1 MVVFALLGPV
11 LIMLMTFALDAFEDL
26 LFPPPPH
33 PPGRRR
39 SNSTARPDVCR
50 AGCRPTAGRRRS
62 AGGHGAER

>member
-11 LIMLMTFALDAFEDL
+11 LLMLMMFALDAFEYL

-33 PPGRRR
+33 PPRRRR
-39 SNSTARPDVCR
+39 SNSTARPDACR
-50 AGCRPTAGRRRS
+50 AGCRLTAGRRRS